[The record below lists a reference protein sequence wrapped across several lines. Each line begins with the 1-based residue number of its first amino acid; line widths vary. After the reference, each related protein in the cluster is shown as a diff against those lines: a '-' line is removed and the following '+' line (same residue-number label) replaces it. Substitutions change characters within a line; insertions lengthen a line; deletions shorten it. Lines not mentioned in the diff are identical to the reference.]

1 MTTQT
6 QAIVVLEPGK
16 GAGLRTTPIPKLREG
31 WVLVDV
37 RAIAL
42 NPSDWK
48 KIDGGAADVGSR
60 VGCDY
65 AGIVREVGPNVSTF
79 RKNDR
84 IGGFVHG
91 A

>member
-1 MTTQT
+1 MSTRT

-16 GAGLRTTPIPKLREG
+16 GAGLQNVPIPTLREG

-37 RAIAL
+37 KAVAL

-48 KIDGGAADVGSR
+48 KIDYGAADLGSR

-65 AGIVREVGPNVSTF
+65 AGIVREVGQNVSRF
-79 RKNDR
+79 KKGDR
-84 IGGFVHG
+84 IAGFVHG